1 MIHEFLA
8 AHSCPSEHCESPILE
23 LSCLHVGECLGFGG
37 LEVERIES
45 NITRI
50 IIVSQLP
57 ECFRPIGEIGLDPSD
72 RSTLQFCGGNAQC
85 QQDER
90 RQRNLLQLIIRG
102 SIDSKGRRKLLAG
115 KISDACD
122 HCDATVHDFGLAISL
137 DLVEGDASLG
147 KAKGIKE
154 ASRWQSSR
162 QTVAWQR
169 LVSHPTVDCHGG
181 NSRSGSS
188 GRLGGGSKIGSIL
201 R

>member
-1 MIHEFLA
+1 MIDELLA
-8 AHSCPSEHCESPILE
+8 AHSSPSEHSESPILE
-23 LSCLHVGECLGFGG
+23 LPCLHVGEGLGFGG

-57 ECFRPIGEIGLDPSD
+57 ECFGPVGEVGLNPSD

-90 RQRNLLQLIIRG
+90 RQRKLLQLIIRG
-102 SIDSKGRRKLLAG
+102 PIDSKGRRKLLAG
-115 KISDACD
+115 KITDACD
-122 HCDATVHDFGLAISL
+122 HGDATVHDFGLAIAL

-147 KAKGIKE
+147 EAKGIEE
-154 ASRWQSSR
+154 ASRWQCSG

-169 LVSHPTVDCHGG
+169 LVSHPPVDCDGRS
-181 NSRSGSS
+181 SRSGSS
-188 GRLGGGSKIGSIL
+188 GRIGSIL